1 VRLLTS
7 SGQEIHGHE
16 FHYWDSENCGSGF
29 KAVKES
35 SGKQWDCVHAKENMY
50 AGFPHLYFYA
60 NLSAALRF
68 IEACHKYGGNNDI

>member
-1 VRLLTS
+1 MKNCSRMS
-7 SGQEIHGHE
+7 SITGTAKTA
-16 FHYWDSENCGSGF
+16 GSGF

-35 SGKQWDCVHAKENMY
+35 SGKQWDCVHAKENMF

-68 IEACHKYGGNNDI
+68 VEACHKYGGNNDIR